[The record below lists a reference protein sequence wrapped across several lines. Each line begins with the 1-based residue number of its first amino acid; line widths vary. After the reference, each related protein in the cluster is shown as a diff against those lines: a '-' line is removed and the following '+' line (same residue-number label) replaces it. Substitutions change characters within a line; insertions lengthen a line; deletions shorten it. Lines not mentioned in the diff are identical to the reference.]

1 MVSAL
6 PEKLLEK
13 ISSMPVLCVQF
24 NGELK
29 FLCICNYFAK
39 TLICYIIGAST
50 EIYLDNWST
59 NMRPIRQRCY
69 HCGHLNKKY
78 QVLLKKAADYYLDED
93 NYIMCFLSIFH
104 V

>member
-59 NMRPIRQRCY
+59 NMRPIVFSIME
-69 HCGHLNKKY
+69 LDIPKEVTALSKLAK
-78 QVLLKKAADYYLDED
+78 VAAK
-93 NYIMCFLSIFH
+93 MLSLRSFK
-104 V
+104 